1 MSLEPLH
8 RAGRGM
14 LCALLWPAIAGVLLS
29 ASPVLATELRGVVIG
44 IDKYPKLGERN
55 QLFGAVNDAKDIAK
69 AMKEAGASDVRLLTD
84 GEATKAAIEST
95 WRDLVA
101 TSQPGD
107 TLVFSYAGHGSQ
119 EPEPPGRNGEAD
131 GLNENFLLGGF
142 APTAPDNLERIV
154 DDEMFEWLKLAD
166 DKGVRVVFIADS
178 CHSGTMYR
186 SAAAPTVR
194 FRNVAIPEI
203 TDDNLKLPPPAFA
216 NARPEDFK
224 DVTFVAATEES
235 RVVPEIRIQGE
246 ERGALSYSFA
256 RAIEGGADRDKDG
269 RITQEELVSF
279 LVPSVHQLVE
289 SQQTP
294 QVLPVRAGR
303 EAIIESAKSIPEQQ
317 ASPDA
322 DSLPVAVIDGTSDV
336 PSKVPG
342 VKTVADIS
350 QSEIFWNVSTGVV
363 EHIVGG
369 PVALGVNERTVVPV
383 LGKWAT
389 IKWLQN
395 HGSGAPGKFI
405 LHSGN
410 QTYKPG
416 QEISLSFE
424 GAELP
429 YVTLFNLAPDGRVE
443 FFVEPEEVNV
453 DWRGRKADWT
463 FRPDKPPFG
472 AEHLIALFTEQPLTE
487 LHSALQG
494 MKTADLA
501 VPLRGTVERA
511 LEGRKFQFS
520 MISIY
525 TAAGD

>member
-1 MSLEPLH
+1 MSSQPLDLPGP
-8 RAGRGM
+8 RLCVR
-14 LCALLWPAIAGVLLS
+14 LCAIVAGLCLLTAPAIA
-29 ASPVLATELRGVVIG
+29 AELRGVVIG

-55 QLFGAVNDAKDIAK
+55 QLFGAVNDAQDIAK

-84 GEATKAAIEST
+84 GEATKAAIQST
-95 WRDLVA
+95 WTSLVEI
-101 TSQPGD
+101 SQPGD

-119 EPEPPGRNGEAD
+119 EPEPPGRGGEAD
-131 GLNENFLLGGF
+131 GKNENFLLGGF
-142 APTAPDNLERIV
+142 APNAPDNAERIV

-186 SAAAPTVR
+186 SASTPSVR
-194 FRNVAIPEI
+194 FRNVTIPEI
-203 TDDNLKLPPPAFA
+203 TEDHLTLPPPAFA
-216 NARPEDFK
+216 NAKPDDFK
-224 DVTFVAATEES
+224 EVTFIAATEES
-235 RVVPEIRIQGE
+235 RVVPEIRIEGQ

-303 EAIIESAKSIPEQQ
+303 AAIIESVKSAPEKQV
-317 ASPDA
+317 SPDA

-336 PSKVPG
+336 PAKVAG
-342 VKTVADIS
+342 VKVVPDIA
-350 QSEIFWNVSTGVV
+350 QSELFWNVSTGVV

-369 PVALGVNERTVVPV
+369 PVALDVNERSVVPV
-383 LGKWAT
+383 FGKWAT

-395 HGSGAPGKFI
+395 HASGAPGKFI

-410 QTYKPG
+410 QTYKLG

-472 AEHLIALFTEQPLTE
+472 AEHLIAVFTEQPLTD
-487 LHSALQG
+487 LHAALQG
-494 MKTADLA
+494 MKSADLA
-501 VPLRGTVERA
+501 IPLRGTVERA
-511 LEGRKFQFS
+511 LGDRKFQFA

-525 TAAGD
+525 TSGGK